1 LSCLPD
7 LLHKLASDID
17 ISPQGATN
25 PWQTPFSGMWNWILQ
40 HAAVVQAIV
49 GLVTAAVW
57 ITYLNVFVE
66 SMRRQRRSE
75 ILITLGGDRGV
86 DGRVLVSNLGLE
98 PIYIL
103 DIMLTYYKGSE
114 TKTLSVADRTE
125 IAPIKQTTTDRATLQ
140 RPLKSGEFVEIGTID
155 TLLNRVASRVAAPRH
170 DLDLTCLEIT
180 VAAVTAAASGIVAAR
195 RIFDI
200 QHVEGRLVVRPKT
213 LYAEQI
219 RKRRGRKRIERQLI
233 DAL

>member
-1 LSCLPD
+1 
-7 LLHKLASDID
+7 
-17 ISPQGATN
+17 
-25 PWQTPFSGMWNWILQ
+25 MWNWILQ

-86 DGRVLVSNLGLE
+86 AGRVLVSNLGLE

-103 DIMLTYYKGSE
+103 DVMLTYHTTFE
-114 TKTLSVADRTE
+114 NKTLSVADRTE
-125 IAPIKQTTTDRATLQ
+125 IDPIEQTTTERATLQ
-140 RPLKSGEFVEIGTID
+140 RPLKSGEYVEIGTID
-155 TLLNRVASRVAAPRH
+155 TLLNRVASRVVARRH
-170 DLDLTCLEIT
+170 DLDLTCIEIT

-195 RIFDI
+195 RVFDI
-200 QHVEGRLVVRPKT
+200 QHLDDRLILRPRA